1 MKKRVLFIIVFIT
14 ILIEMFVTLYFLN
27 SKSYYRND
35 TVELNDLA
43 RTIEINYLNSDNY
56 PKTYKY
62 VILDDLGN
70 VKYQTNNKL
79 SDSLNEAYKNKDT
92 IMDLNINNKT
102 YKLIVDNDLNQVI
115 KRDRS
120 IYLNLIVAISI
131 IQLLS
136 FIIYYIFNYIYIIRP
151 FKKMEKFASRI
162 SSGNLD
168 IPLKMDKNN
177 NFGAFT
183 ESFDIMRQEIKTAR
197 RKEKEAIEAKK
208 ELVAKLSH
216 DIKSPIASIKSSSE
230 LGLELTKDEKVLK
243 QFKNIDQKSDQ
254 INTLITNLFNSTLEE
269 MEKLEINPT
278 KINSNVVKEL
288 IINSDYQN
296 KSNKFTVDKCEVYAD
311 LLRLQQVFDN
321 IYFNSYKYADTKIEV
336 KTKIEEDYLVISIKD
351 FGDTIKDEE
360 MPLLLEKFKRGSN
373 TNNKDGVGLGLYI
386 SKEFLNQMNGDLEI
400 YNDKPGFRVE
410 VKLRI
415 I

>member
-35 TVELNDLA
+35 SVKLNDLA
-43 RTIEINYLNSDNY
+43 RTIEINYPNSDNY

-120 IYLNLIVAISI
+120 IYLSLIVAISI

-136 FIIYYIFNYIYIIRP
+136 FIIYYIFNYIYVIRP

-168 IPLKMDKNN
+168 IPLRMDKNN

-296 KSNKFTVDKCEVYAD
+296 KTNKFTVDKCEVYAD

-400 YNDKPGFRVE
+400 YNDSPGFRVD

>member
-27 SKSYYRND
+27 SKSYYKND
-35 TVELNDLA
+35 SVKLNDLA
-43 RTIEINYLNSDNY
+43 RTIEINYPNSDNY

-62 VILDDLGN
+62 VILDNLGN

-120 IYLNLIVAISI
+120 IYLSLIVAISI

-136 FIIYYIFNYIYIIRP
+136 FIIYYIFNYIYVIRP

-168 IPLKMDKNN
+168 IPLRMDKNN

-197 RKEKEAIEAKK
+197 KKEKEAIEAKK

-254 INTLITNLFNSTLEE
+254 INTLITNLFNSTIEE

-373 TNNKDGVGLGLYI
+373 TKNKDGVGLGLYI

-400 YNDKPGFRVE
+400 YNDSPGFRVD

>member
-1 MKKRVLFIIVFIT
+1 
-14 ILIEMFVTLYFLN
+14 MFVTLYFLN

>member
-35 TVELNDLA
+35 SVKLNDLA
-43 RTIEINYLNSDNY
+43 RTIEINYPNSDNY

-62 VILDDLGN
+62 VILDNLGN

-120 IYLNLIVAISI
+120 IYLSLIVAISI

-168 IPLKMDKNN
+168 IPLRMDKNN

>member
-14 ILIEMFVTLYFLN
+14 ILIEMFVTLYFLY
-27 SKSYYRND
+27 SKSYYKND

-43 RTIEINYLNSDNY
+43 KTIEINYPNSDNY
-56 PKTYKY
+56 PKSYKY
-62 VILDDLGN
+62 AILDDLGN
-70 VKYQTNNKL
+70 VKYKTDNKL
-79 SDSLNEAYKNKDT
+79 SDSLNEAYRNKDT
-92 IMDLNINNKT
+92 IIDLNINNKV

-115 KRDRS
+115 KKDRT
-120 IYLNLIVAISI
+120 IYLNLIISISI
-131 IQLLS
+131 IQLIS
-136 FIIYYIFNYIYIIRP
+136 FIAYYIFNYIYIIRP
-151 FKKMEKFASRI
+151 FKKMESFATRI

-183 ESFDIMRQEIKTAR
+183 ESFDIMRHEIKTAR
-197 RKEKEAIEAKK
+197 KREKEAIEAKK

-230 LGLELTKDEKVLK
+230 LGLELAKDEKMIK

-278 KINSNVVKEL
+278 KINSNIVKEL

-296 KSNKFTVDKCEVYAD
+296 KSNKFTVDKCDVYAD

-321 IYFNSYKYADTKIEV
+321 IFFNSYKYADTNIEV

-351 FGDTIKDEE
+351 FGDTVKDEE

-386 SKEFLNQMNGDLEI
+386 SKEFMKQMNGDLEI
-400 YNDKPGFRVE
+400 ENDNPGFV
-410 VKLRI
+410 VIIKLRI

>member
-35 TVELNDLA
+35 SVKLNDLA
-43 RTIEINYLNSDNY
+43 RTIEINYPNSDNY

-62 VILDDLGN
+62 VILDNLGN

-120 IYLNLIVAISI
+120 IYLSLIVAISI

-136 FIIYYIFNYIYIIRP
+136 FIIYYIFNYIYVIRP

-168 IPLKMDKNN
+168 IPLRMDKNN

-296 KSNKFTVDKCEVYAD
+296 KTNKFTVDKCEVYAD

-400 YNDKPGFRVE
+400 YNDSPGFRVD

>member
-1 MKKRVLFIIVFIT
+1 MKKRILFIIVFIT

-27 SKSYYRND
+27 SKSYFKND

-43 RTIEINYLNSDNY
+43 KTIEINYPNSDEY
-56 PKTYKY
+56 PKSYKY
-62 VILDDLGN
+62 AILDDLGN
-70 VKYQTNNKL
+70 VKYKTDSKL
-79 SDSLNEAYKNKDT
+79 SDSLNEAYRNKDT
-92 IMDLNINNKT
+92 IIYLNINNKV

-115 KRDRS
+115 KKDRT
-120 IYLNLIVAISI
+120 IYLNLIISISI
-131 IQLLS
+131 IQLIS
-136 FIIYYIFNYIYIIRP
+136 FIVYYIFNYIYIIRP
-151 FKKMEKFASRI
+151 FKKMESFATRI

-183 ESFDIMRQEIKTAR
+183 ESFDIMRHEIKTAR
-197 RKEKEAIEAKK
+197 KREKEAIEAKK

-230 LGLELTKDEKVLK
+230 LGLELAKDEKMIK

-278 KINSNVVKEL
+278 KINSNIVKEL

-296 KSNKFTVDKCEVYAD
+296 KSNKFTVDKCDVYAD

-321 IYFNSYKYADTKIEV
+321 IFFNSYKYADTNIEV

-351 FGDTIKDEE
+351 FGDTVKDEE

-386 SKEFLNQMNGDLEI
+386 SKEFMKQMNGDLEI
-400 YNDKPGFRVE
+400 ENDNPGFV
-410 VKLRI
+410 VIIKLRI